1 MSFPFFHP
9 SVLVAIEYLRR
20 NNIPLPLLLPS
31 LLPHE
36 GSHLLHAWSRDVY
49 GGELYLPGGQHHLD
63 HLLVVLYLH
72 QVSIV

>member
-1 MSFPFFHP
+1 MSLPLCHP
-9 SVLVAIEYLRR
+9 SVLFSIKYLRR

-36 GSHLLHAWSRDVY
+36 APHLLHAWSRDVY
-49 GGELYLPGGQHHLD
+49 GGELYLPGGEHHLY

-72 QVSIV
+72 QVSVV